1 MPYQNL
7 KLLRESLSMTQKD
20 FAASLGIGQTTYN
33 GYETGARDPKSDFWI
48 AVAQKYGVT
57 IDYLMGF
64 SNDPKKTSETKK
76 APSDLSEEA
85 HKIAESY
92 ERLTDHGKGA
102 VRAILGYEE
111 TALVHCSQQEQAA
124 GEALP
129 FPKSRRSGPMVQ
141 INVYDQ
147 PSAAGMGNYLDKPD
161 FHVEQYPI
169 SVIPPKTDFGV
180 IISGDSMEPK
190 VHDGGTVFVRSTPSV
205 EPGKIGIFILNGQAY
220 CKKLAVDQD
229 NRQIRLV
236 SINPAYPD
244 ILVGEFDSFRTLGQ
258 VLGQWTTG
266 YIQDFFGW

>member
-1 MPYQNL
+1 MQ
-7 KLLRESLSMTQKD
+7 M
-20 FAASLGIGQTTYN
+20 GIGRRIKQ
-33 GYETGARDPKSDFWI
+33 AREAAGLTQEELGKL
-48 AVAQKYGVT
+48 VGVT
-57 IDYLMGF
+57 GSAITNYEKET
-64 SNDPKKTSETKK
+64 SHPKEPVMYSLIEALGVDANFLFQDCVKIKS

-124 GEALP
+124 GEVLP

-258 VLGQWTTG
+258 VLGQWTPG